1 MMTPDLLMDSFI
13 NTGETAAPTSP
24 NRGRPRLLLKG
35 DIISLDKVTLRAY
48 VKHET
53 EFTGTPGWSIRC

>member
-35 DIISLDKVTLRAY
+35 DIISLDKFTLQA
-48 VKHET
+48 
-53 EFTGTPGWSIRC
+53 